1 MRVRNSIVALSDS
14 PRFYSTTQPVP
25 AIPQAL
31 CNALCP
37 LTFSLSSYTKHL
49 PSFFFPFQVSHY
61 RRETCSKLS
70 AMHRIVPFVQVVTA
84 RLGIPTLILRFIICY
99 LFVITIVS
107 LWQAVD
113 PTSAHNTNEM
123 VDYGAEVMQDYL
135 VRTSLLPFSNTST
148 SLQS

>member
-1 MRVRNSIVALSDS
+1 MQHDTTSSGDNRTPLSG
-14 PRFYSTTQPVP
+14 PLSTSS
-25 AIPQAL
+25 A
-31 CNALCP
+31 
-37 LTFSLSSYTKHL
+37 SYTYH
-49 PSFFFPFQVSHY
+49 PSLLLFPFPSVTLPTQNLLDHK
-61 RRETCSKLS
+61 RN
-70 AMHRIVPFVQVVTA
+70 AHRIVPFVQVVTA

-135 VRTSLLPFSNTST
+135 VRTFLLPFSAAST
-148 SLQS
+148 SLE

>member
-1 MRVRNSIVALSDS
+1 
-14 PRFYSTTQPVP
+14 
-25 AIPQAL
+25 
-31 CNALCP
+31 
-37 LTFSLSSYTKHL
+37 
-49 PSFFFPFQVSHY
+49 
-61 RRETCSKLS
+61 
-70 AMHRIVPFVQVVTA
+70 MHRIVPFVQVVTA

-135 VRTSLLPFSNTST
+135 VRTSLLFLLVSST
-148 SLQS
+148 PTRFKQ